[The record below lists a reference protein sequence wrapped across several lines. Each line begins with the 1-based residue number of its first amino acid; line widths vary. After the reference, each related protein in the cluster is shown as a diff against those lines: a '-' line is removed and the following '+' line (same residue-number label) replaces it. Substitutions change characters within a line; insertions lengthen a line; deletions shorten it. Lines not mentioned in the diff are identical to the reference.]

1 MCVKTIK
8 QCSLADIALLLAIL
22 LTGGFQ
28 EYVSCAVS
36 AMLSV
41 GLIVKIV
48 KQKHLRVQWDL
59 LMITACV
66 VAFGY
71 GVSCLWAVD
80 SGMAFIGFL
89 KFLPIPLYLLSLG
102 QEDDPKQI
110 LTYLP
115 YIAAVLAV
123 LSAVAMQFEALSS
136 LFSVAGRLAGVF
148 QYPNTFALFLL
159 VSELLLVK
167 KKAFRWYD
175 VAAAL
180 VLIGGLFYT
189 GSRTVF
195 VLFFVA
201 NIALLFALG
210 TKKRRVAMAAG
221 IGGVMALVLLLW
233 AFTDIL
239 DRYLAISLTEST
251 FVGRV
256 LYAVDALPLLLRYPF
271 GMGYFGYSY
280 VQTAAQSGVYSVAF
294 VHNDWLQIA
303 LDIGV
308 VPFVLCVVCAVMY
321 FAKKHVPLTD
331 KIIVATICLHA
342 LFDFDMQF
350 VAMAMLFV
358 LLMYTKED
366 KPKIIKTSLAL
377 WQTLFALLALV
388 SVYIGLALT
397 LAHLGQHDVSQTLY
411 PFNTREKLV
420 MLEKETDID
429 AANTLADEILAQNTD
444 CYVPYSIKSK
454 YAYSKGSFVQ
464 VIENKRTA
472 LDLAPFV
479 YEEYEEYA
487 AMLMQGIAA
496 YEKMGDSQSAD
507 YCKQELIALQ
517 KRLKACERQVSRL
530 GNMIVDKPVT
540 AFPEDIAQYID
551 GLEGTV

>member
-1 MCVKTIK
+1 MSVNKLK
-8 QCSLADIALLLAIL
+8 RCSLADIALLGAIL

-36 AMLSV
+36 ALLSV
-41 GLIVKIV
+41 GLIVRIAR
-48 KQKHLRVQWDL
+48 QKRLRVQWDM
-59 LMITACV
+59 LMITAVV
-66 VAFGY
+66 VAAFY
-71 GVSCLWAVD
+71 GLSCFWAVD
-80 SGMAFIGFL
+80 PGMAWIGFL
-89 KFLPIPLYLLSLG
+89 KFLPIPLYLLSLT
-102 QEDDPKQI
+102 QEDDPKRI
-110 LTYLP
+110 LNALP
-115 YIAAVLAV
+115 YMAAVLTV
-123 LSAVAMQFEALSS
+123 LSSIAMQFEPLES
-136 LFSVAGRLAGVF
+136 LFAVSDRLAGVF

-159 VSELLLVK
+159 VCELLLVK
-167 KKAFRWYD
+167 KQAFKWHD
-175 VAAAL
+175 IVTAL

-195 VLFFVA
+195 VLFFAA

-210 TKKRRVAMAAG
+210 TKKRRVMMAAG
-221 IGGVMALVLLLW
+221 IGGVVLAVLLLW
-233 AFTDIL
+233 ALTDIL

-256 LYAVDALPLLLRYPF
+256 LYAVDALPLFLRHPF
-271 GMGYFGYSY
+271 GMGYLGYSY
-280 VQTAAQSGVYSVAF
+280 AQTAVQSGVYSVAYI
-294 VHNDWLQIA
+294 HNDWLQIA

-321 FAKKHVPLTD
+321 FVKKQVPLGE
-331 KIIVATICLHA
+331 KIIVATVCLHA

-350 VAMAMLFV
+350 IAMAMLLV
-358 LLMYTKED
+358 LLMYIEED
-366 KPKIIKTSLAL
+366 KPKIIKTSLGM
-377 WQTLFALLALV
+377 WQTLLVVIALV
-388 SVYIGLALT
+388 SIYFCISLALS
-397 LAHLGQHDVSQTLY
+397 HLERHDAAQALY

-420 MLEKETDID
+420 MLEKETDIES
-429 AANTLADEILAQNTD
+429 ANELADEILAQNTD

-454 YAYSKGSFVQ
+454 YAYSQGSFVQ
-464 VIENKRTA
+464 VMENKRTA

-487 AMLMQGIAA
+487 VMLMQGIAA
-496 YEKMGDSQSAD
+496 YEKMGDSESAN

-517 KRLKACERQVSRL
+517 RRLNACEKKVSRL

-540 AFPEDIAQYID
+540 AFPDDIAQYID